1 MADKR
6 EVVYIQTSL
15 SGAKAVYE
23 EGGNVALKYNDQSFS
38 LIYDNKRRIISEG
51 SATGEGTA
59 TGEGIDKIALYDS
72 AP

>member
-6 EVVYIQTSL
+6 EVIYIQTSL

-38 LIYDNKRRIISEG
+38 LVYDNKRRIIRE
-51 SATGEGTA
+51 SAVEGT
-59 TGEGIDKIALYDS
+59 GKLALYDS
-72 AP
+72 TP